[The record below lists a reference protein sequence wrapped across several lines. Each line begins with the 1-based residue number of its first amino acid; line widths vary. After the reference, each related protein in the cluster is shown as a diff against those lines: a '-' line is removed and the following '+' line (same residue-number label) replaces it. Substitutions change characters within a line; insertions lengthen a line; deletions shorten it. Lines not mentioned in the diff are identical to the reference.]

1 MNKEILKNFSY
12 GIYALG
18 YKNNN
23 IPNACIIN
31 TAFQVTSS
39 PACIAISVNHK
50 NYSCSSI
57 KKDKYFTISILSE
70 DTSGAVIG
78 ALGFNSGRSTN
89 KLKNIKHRILD
100 EGVPIIKENTCSW
113 VLCKLKDYVE
123 TNSHTIFI
131 GEIIAGSEKSTGVPM
146 TYKYYREVIKGTAP
160 INAPTHIQNE
170 NKTMD
175 TDIYVCEI
183 CGYVYNS
190 KDIPFDE
197 LPDSWVCPVCGVSKK
212 EFTIK
217 R

>member
-18 YKNNN
+18 YKNNE

-39 PACIAISVNHK
+39 PACIAISVNHE

-57 KKDKYFTISILSE
+57 KENKLFTISVLSE

-78 ALGFNSGRSTN
+78 ALGFNSGENTN
-89 KLKNIKHRILD
+89 KLKNIKHRVLA

-113 VLCKLKDYVE
+113 ILCKLKDYIE
-123 TNSHTIFI
+123 TNTHTIFI
-131 GEIIAGSEKSTGVPM
+131 GEIIAGSEKTSGEPM
-146 TYKYYREVIKGTAP
+146 TYKYYRKTIKGTAP
-160 INAPTHIQNE
+160 VNAPTYIKNE
-170 NKTMD
+170 NQKLDND
-175 TDIYVCEI
+175 TYICEI

-190 KDIPFDE
+190 KELSFDE